1 MSRLKQLIESNET
14 PGGRRLDVFIQLLI
28 VGSLISFSIETL
40 PDLSARSR
48 LVLGWIEAGTITIFS
63 VEYLLRVAVADNKL
77 PFIFSFFGI
86 VDLLAIL
93 PFFVARGIDLRS
105 LRAVRLLRLFRALKM
120 VRYSR
125 AIRRL
130 HKALSI
136 IKEELVLF
144 LSAMLLLLFF
154 SATGIYYFEH
164 EAQPEAF
171 SSVFHSLWWAVTTLT
186 TVGYGDVYP
195 VTVGGRLFTFV
206 VLVIGLGV
214 VAAPCGLLASA
225 LSEAR
230 RLENPSADAE
240 SPGKDS

>member
-1 MSRLKQLIESNET
+1 MNILKQIIESRET
-14 PGGRRLDVFIQLLI
+14 PGGRRFDAFIQVLI
-28 VGSLISFSIETL
+28 VVSLVSFSIETL

-48 LVLGWIEAGTITIFS
+48 LILGWIEVGTVAIFS
-63 VEYLLRVAVADNKL
+63 VEYLLRVALADDRRR
-77 PFIFSFFGI
+77 FVFSFFGI

-105 LRAVRLLRLFRALKM
+105 LRAVRLLRLFRALKL

-125 AIRRL
+125 AVRRL
-130 HKALSI
+130 HKAFSI

-164 EAQPEAF
+164 EAQPDGF
-171 SSVFHSLWWAVTTLT
+171 SSVFDSLWWAVATLT

-195 VTVGGRLFTFV
+195 VTIGGRLFTFLI
-206 VLVIGLGV
+206 LVIGLGV

-230 RLENPSADAE
+230 RLENSIDDAE
-240 SPGKDS
+240 SPREDS